1 MSNDVAPFKLFQ
13 SGPENFSLILAQ
25 FAPAD
30 AVFEAAGR
38 DGGGYDWEKVA
49 RAVVARLGTQVA
61 DGVAFDC
68 EASMFSAYG
77 PDREPLAA
85 LGAELARLFADH
97 AALAEVVARL
107 PSRRAGSE

>member
-1 MSNDVAPFKLFQ
+1 MSSDVAPFKLFQ

-30 AVFEAAGR
+30 AVFEAVGR

-49 RAVVARLGTQVA
+49 RAVVSTLPPSVA
-61 DGVAFDC
+61 AGVAFDC

-85 LGAELARLFADH
+85 LGAELARLFADP
-97 AALAEVVARL
+97 AALAAVVATL
-107 PSRRAGSE
+107 PSRRSGH